1 MKINSLLA
9 TTLALV
15 LIAGFVSPASAE
27 ELKETFVDPPDD
39 ISIFDFL
46 DTTEFDDI
54 IFDNGGEPLL
64 NGGRVIGITFT
75 GSQNTVADDF
85 TLDKDM
91 FVTDFHFILDEFGA
105 PLETDIQFFIFD
117 DDDDKP
123 GEILTS
129 GFSQNLVREPINPT
143 SAEIWFDL
151 EEPFLAEAGV
161 KYWFGITTD
170 MELDFVY
177 SWGRSAEGEGK
188 TCQTFVF
195 PPESFTCF
203 ELEHS
208 WFLLS
213 GHSPLVGGE
222 LLPIDSTALALAGL
236 QTSAIWMLPVL
247 AGVAGSAF
255 GILYIKSRRN

>member
-1 MKINSLLA
+1 MNRLLA
-9 TTLALV
+9 GTLALV

-27 ELKETFVDPPDD
+27 ELEETFVDPPDD

-54 IFDNGGEPLL
+54 IFDNGGEPKL
-64 NGGRVIGITFT
+64 NGGRVIGINIF
-75 GSQNTVADDF
+75 GDQLTVAEDF
-85 TLDKDM
+85 TLDNDM

-105 PLETDIQFFIFD
+105 PLETDIQHFIFA

-129 GFSQNLVREPINPT
+129 GFSQNLVREPISDT
-143 SAEIWFDL
+143 FAEIWFDL

-170 MELDFVY
+170 MELDFLY

-188 TCQTFVF
+188 NCQTSVF
-195 PPESFTCF
+195 PPEFDPCF
-203 ELEHS
+203 EGDHS

-222 LLPIDSTALALAGL
+222 LLPIDSTALLLAGAQTNAVWIMSALAV
-236 QTSAIWMLPVL
+236 I
-247 AGVAGSAF
+247 GSVAF
-255 GILYIKSRRN
+255 GALYITSKKN